1 MTRMKT
7 DSLATEGRKE
17 REGSARGSVGDGIAG
32 YLCESVTRC
41 VAQDGRK
48 IEVEAELL
56 QHQSNALIRAWQPV
70 RSNTTA
76 NPSTAIVKI
85 ENRSEVKLIRS
96 HFGVLRHPAR
106 ARH

>member
-56 QHQSNALIRAWQPV
+56 QPQSNALVRAWRPV
-70 RSNTTA
+70 RSDA
-76 NPSTAIVKI
+76 TAIVKI